1 MEMAGSNKNYVSEQ
15 MYVSRICSHGQVTDL
30 SKGFKLK
37 DEQPFSLFVK
47 PKSATTGVA
56 ITVEVRLYKETE
68 ASPCPCTLNSWQ
80 KLEVVELAASN
91 AELLEKYDIYWG
103 CGSGATLVQE

>member
-1 MEMAGSNKNYVSEQ
+1 MAGNTNYVSEQ
-15 MYVSRICSHGQVTDL
+15 MFVSRICSHGQVTDL

-56 ITVEVRLYKETE
+56 ITVDVRLYKETE

-80 KLEVVELAASN
+80 ELEVVELAASN

-103 CGSGATLVQE
+103 CGSGAKLVSE